1 MSGCKNELL
10 ENALSGDSREDLFRA
25 VLLLC
30 GKEGTIFCSN
40 AEPSAVSEFSVPR
53 EAGISSL
60 NIYMTY
66 EALLLKD
73 SEILDVF
80 FEARKQKG
88 VTMILAENGTI
99 ID

>member
-1 MSGCKNELL
+1 MEIPERICFELFCY
-10 ENALSGDSREDLFRA
+10 SA
-25 VLLLC
+25 V
-30 GKEGTIFCSN
+30 GIGTIFCSN
-40 AEPSAVSEFSVPR
+40 AEPSAVSEFAAPR

-80 FEARKQKG
+80 FEARKQKS
-88 VTMILAENGTI
+88 VTMICAENGTI
-99 ID
+99 VG